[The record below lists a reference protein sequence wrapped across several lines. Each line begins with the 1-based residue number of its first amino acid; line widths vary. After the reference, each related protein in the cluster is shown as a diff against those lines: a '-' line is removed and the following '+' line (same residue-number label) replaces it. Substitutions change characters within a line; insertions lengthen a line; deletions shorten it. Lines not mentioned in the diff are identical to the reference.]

1 MADMPVIEP
10 EKCSGCGLCID
21 VCSCE
26 ALVLENKVITV
37 IETDD
42 CGWCLQC
49 ELVCPT
55 GAISCPFEIIVEED

>member
-42 CGWCLQC
+42 CGWCLQY